1 MLKKGSKITT
11 PKDEKFVKVF
21 KNKDNK
27 SSTTSFFYSIREKN
41 ENGTYYTKENYLINA
56 IGVELPLNVKVVIEE
71 IISVEPKLMTSKNG
85 KEYLNV
91 IIGVKVRDV
100 QSNQETTQYNEN
112 NNQFSYSD
120 TINSLSDYADYI

>member
-56 IGVELPLNVKVVIEE
+56 IGIELPLNTKVVIEE
-71 IISVEPKLMTSKNG
+71 IVSVEPKLMTSKNG

-120 TINSLSDYADYI
+120 GINSLSDYADYI